1 MSDTA
6 IYLGPTLNR
15 EVAKSILK
23 AEARGDFM
31 CVLGGDKLLGY
42 RRGRDPGR
50 RFYSVI
56 LSELPILGRGRQ

>member
-31 CVLGGDKLLGY
+31 CVLGGDKLY
-42 RRGRDPGR
+42 W
-50 RFYSVI
+50 VI
-56 LSELPILGRGRQ
+56 EEVEILFGDFIPSFCLSYLY